1 VLQRRGIINVAF
13 DEMRDAIERIPPAE
27 YLTLSYYDR
36 WLRAAEMLLADR
48 WLLGPTTPRRFS
60 GGNSSRRPEM
70 PGQSLQRE
78 PSVRVR
84 ASPRLRPRAYG
95 HIADGGGPNRVKTLS
110 ALMMTAGARN
120 SASAAVP
127 RSSGSPLRRRGRS
140 RVLGDR
146 PAVAPGQP
154 SGHRTEAFPGRQPR
168 LWTGG
173 TEPRQ
178 RPSQPSHPS

>member
-1 VLQRRGIINVAF
+1 MIWAGRPASGQSTAEDDGRFFHAYWEARGYAIVRVLLQRRGIINVAF

-36 WLRAAEMLLADR
+36 WLRAAEMLLADQ

-95 HIADGGGPNRVKTLS
+95 PIADGGGLKSPLQARPRWSAAPVSARRS
-110 ALMMTAGARN
+110 AL
-120 SASAAVP
+120 
-127 RSSGSPLRRRGRS
+127 
-140 RVLGDR
+140 
-146 PAVAPGQP
+146 
-154 SGHRTEAFPGRQPR
+154 
-168 LWTGG
+168 
-173 TEPRQ
+173 
-178 RPSQPSHPS
+178 